1 MHYPATDPAAAVQP
15 TAAAGAAHLHGLCG
29 VLTWMQ
35 HDTLPLVAYAYV
47 SMIHDSL
54 HAGLLM
60 HSCMHACLSPC
71 PCLRVVSINSMTRLF
86 RGSIPVLY
94 VLQHLAGLLH
104 PHFSFSMH

>member
-1 MHYPATDPAAAVQP
+1 MP
-15 TAAAGAAHLHGLCG
+15 LCG

-35 HDTLPLVAYAYV
+35 QDTLPLVAYAYV

-60 HSCMHACLSPC
+60 HACLFVPL
-71 PCLRVVSINSMTRLF
+71 PLPARVVSINSMPRFF

-94 VLQHLAGLLH
+94 VVLQHLAGLLH
-104 PHFSFSMH
+104 QHFSFSMH